1 MERDIMEE
9 ASGGGIMEESSWR
22 RHHGGVIHLRF
33 SPLACSKSLTDDT
46 SIHFDVLERTKK
58 SPNSKLPK
66 LTDKRSDKQNLTD
79 KRAGYKLKDKR
90 NLTDKPD
97 RQTSKNTT

>member
-1 MERDIMEE
+1 
-9 ASGGGIMEESSWR
+9 MEESSWR
-22 RHHGGVIHLRF
+22 SHHGGVIMEEASWRSHPPQVF
-33 SPLACSKSLTDDT
+33 PLACSRSLTDDT
-46 SIHFDVLERTKK
+46 SIHFDVLEHTKK
-58 SPNSKLPK
+58 LPDSKLPK